1 MAKKQIN
8 FLSLNIISLVLF
20 IKNSDSGIVIR
31 NNQYFC
37 IMKDHQSYTHPIT
50 LYNQRI
56 KEEGIVVFDDVRGL
70 PADKEPFVSP
80 DYVICIGHR
89 GHSDLLYDGIP
100 DYSEQHTV
108 AVIFPNHRLRAVSK
122 TDDYLATLIIVDA
135 AVLNDPMLQ
144 IINQLR
150 YRYEPHPNVKL
161 DKHEYKM
168 ILNVVEGMR
177 EIKRLKLPN
186 YRMLMTRLLEFLLRL
201 LSHYRKSKLNETPVE
216 MNVSARFHSDLAQ
229 HFREHRDVNFY
240 AAKACLSTKYFSSI
254 IKQET
259 GHTATYWIHHQV
271 VVEAKML
278 LHVRRDLSI
287 QTIADILGFE
297 EQATFSRYFR
307 RETGM
312 SPTEFRNS

>member
-1 MAKKQIN
+1 MN
-8 FLSLNIISLVLF
+8 
-20 IKNSDSGIVIR
+20 
-31 NNQYFC
+31 
-37 IMKDHQSYTHPIT
+37 
-50 LYNQRI
+50 LYPQRI
-56 KEEGIVVFDDVRGL
+56 KDEGIVVFDDVRGL
-70 PADKEPFVSP
+70 PSGDKPFVSP
-80 DYVICIGHR
+80 DYVICIGHK
-89 GHSDLLYDGIP
+89 GHIELLYDDIS

-216 MNVSARFHSDLAQ
+216 MKVSARFHSDLAQ

-278 LHVRRDLSI
+278 LHMRRDLTI
-287 QTIADILGFE
+287 QAIADMLGFE

-312 SPTEFRNS
+312 PPTEFRNSQ